1 MIRRFDL
8 VRLSGRAPRQ
18 APERKWSLP
27 EAAAVFGRFFALLER
42 RLERRPPP
50 QDAGKAGRGRR
61 ARRALP

>member
-1 MIRRFDL
+1 VIRRFDL

-42 RLERRPPP
+42 RMERREPPP
-50 QDAGKAGRGRR
+50 DAGRKRPGRR
-61 ARRALP
+61 ARRTAP